1 MGSRGALLLDNRQF
15 SHIRAFPAVT
25 VDTTGAGDAF
35 NGALAA
41 SLAAGNSL
49 VQAAT
54 WASAFASL
62 AVELEGA
69 SICLNLNRQTHDS
82 VPSELRKNNMKTI
95 NGIVPVM
102 LTPFAADERID
113 YPALAKLID
122 WYLEK
127 GVDALFAV
135 CQSSEMQFLSLEE
148 RVELA
153 RFVVQRVNGRIP
165 VIASGHISDDI
176 EAQKAELLAMAQT
189 GIDAL
194 VLVTNHL
201 DPRNEGSDVF
211 YAVLNTLL
219 ETLPASLP
227 LGLYECPA
235 PYRRLLTDDEFTWCA
250 NSGRFVVLKDVSC
263 DLPTVER
270 RVRLAQG
277 TPLNVINANAAIAW
291 PAILA
296 GSQGFSGVFTNFH
309 PELYSWLWR
318 EGKNQRALAD
328 ELAIF
333 LSLGAVSET
342 LGYPKNA
349 KIYHQR
355 LGTFDSITC
364 RVNKD
369 DVLNK
374 YWGLTVILDQ
384 IRAGTEQW
392 RQRIVG

>member
-1 MGSRGALLLDNRQF
+1 
-15 SHIRAFPAVT
+15 
-25 VDTTGAGDAF
+25 
-35 NGALAA
+35 
-41 SLAAGNSL
+41 
-49 VQAAT
+49 
-54 WASAFASL
+54 
-62 AVELEGA
+62 
-69 SICLNLNRQTHDS
+69 
-82 VPSELRKNNMKTI
+82 MKTI

-102 LTPFAADERID
+102 LTPFTADEQID

-135 CQSSEMQFLSLEE
+135 CQSSEMQFLSLQE

-153 RFVVQRVNGRIP
+153 RFVVQHVDGRIP

-176 EAQKAELLAMAQT
+176 AAQKEELLAMAQT
-189 GIDAL
+189 NIDAL
-194 VLVTNHL
+194 VMVTNHL
-201 DPRNEGSDVF
+201 DPRNEGSETF
-211 YAVLNTLL
+211 FATLNTLL
-219 ETLPASLP
+219 DTLPKELP

-235 PYRRLLTDDEFTWCA
+235 PYRRLLTDDEFSWCA
-250 NSGRFVVLKDVSC
+250 SSGRFVVLKDVSC

-270 RVRLAQG
+270 RVKLAQG

-309 PELYSWLWR
+309 PELYSWLWHHGKTQR
-318 EGKNQRALAD
+318 ELAD

-333 LSLGAVSET
+333 LSLGAVTET

-355 LGTFDSITC
+355 LGTFDDVTC

-369 DVLNK
+369 DVLTK
-374 YWGLTVILDQ
+374 FWGLTMILDQ
-384 IRAGTEQW
+384 IRAGTELWQT
-392 RQRIVG
+392 RLAR

>member
-1 MGSRGALLLDNRQF
+1 
-15 SHIRAFPAVT
+15 
-25 VDTTGAGDAF
+25 
-35 NGALAA
+35 
-41 SLAAGNSL
+41 
-49 VQAAT
+49 
-54 WASAFASL
+54 
-62 AVELEGA
+62 
-69 SICLNLNRQTHDS
+69 
-82 VPSELRKNNMKTI
+82 MKTI

-102 LTPFAADERID
+102 LTPFTADEQID

-135 CQSSEMQFLSLEE
+135 CQSSEMQFLSLQE

-153 RFVVQRVNGRIP
+153 HFVVQHVDGRVP

-176 EAQKAELLAMAQT
+176 AAQKEELLAMAQT
-189 GIDAL
+189 NIDAL

-201 DPRNEGSDVF
+201 DPRNEGSETF
-211 YAVLNTLL
+211 FATLNTLL
-219 ETLPASLP
+219 DALPKELP

-235 PYRRLLTDDEFTWCA
+235 PYRRLLTDDEFSWCA

-270 RVRLAQG
+270 RVKLAQG

-309 PELYSWLWR
+309 PELYSWLWHN
-318 EGKNQRALAD
+318 GKTQRALAD

-333 LSLGAVSET
+333 LSLGAVTET

-355 LGTFDSITC
+355 LGTFDDVTC

-369 DVLNK
+369 DVLAK
-374 YWGLTVILDQ
+374 FWGLTVILDQ
-384 IRAGTEQW
+384 IRAGTELWQT
-392 RQRIVG
+392 RLAR

>member
-1 MGSRGALLLDNRQF
+1 
-15 SHIRAFPAVT
+15 
-25 VDTTGAGDAF
+25 
-35 NGALAA
+35 
-41 SLAAGNSL
+41 
-49 VQAAT
+49 
-54 WASAFASL
+54 
-62 AVELEGA
+62 
-69 SICLNLNRQTHDS
+69 
-82 VPSELRKNNMKTI
+82 MKTI

-102 LTPFAADERID
+102 LTPFTADEQID

-135 CQSSEMQFLSLEE
+135 CQSSEMQFLSLQE

-153 RFVVQRVNGRIP
+153 RFVVQHVDGRIP

-176 EAQKAELLAMAQT
+176 AAQKEELLAMAQT
-189 GIDAL
+189 NIDAL

-201 DPRNEGSDVF
+201 DPRNEGSETF
-211 YAVLNTLL
+211 FATLNTLL
-219 ETLPASLP
+219 DILPKELP

-235 PYRRLLTDDEFTWCA
+235 PYRRLLTDDEFSWCA

-270 RVRLAQG
+270 RVKLAQG

-309 PELYSWLWR
+309 PELYSWLWHNGKTQR
-318 EGKNQRALAD
+318 ELAD

-333 LSLGAVSET
+333 LSLGAVTET

-355 LGTFDSITC
+355 LGTFNDVTC

-369 DVLNK
+369 DVLAK
-374 YWGLTVILDQ
+374 FWGLTVILDQ
-384 IRAGTEQW
+384 IRAGTELWQT
-392 RQRIVG
+392 RLAR

>member
-1 MGSRGALLLDNRQF
+1 
-15 SHIRAFPAVT
+15 
-25 VDTTGAGDAF
+25 
-35 NGALAA
+35 
-41 SLAAGNSL
+41 
-49 VQAAT
+49 
-54 WASAFASL
+54 
-62 AVELEGA
+62 
-69 SICLNLNRQTHDS
+69 
-82 VPSELRKNNMKTI
+82 MKTI

-102 LTPFAADERID
+102 LTPFTADEQID

-135 CQSSEMQFLSLEE
+135 CQSSEMQFLSLQE

-153 RFVVQRVNGRIP
+153 RFVVQHVDGRIP

-176 EAQKAELLAMAQT
+176 AAQKEELLAMAQT
-189 GIDAL
+189 NIDAL

-201 DPRNEGSDVF
+201 DPRNEGSETF
-211 YAVLNTLL
+211 FATLNTLL
-219 ETLPASLP
+219 DALPKELP

-235 PYRRLLTDDEFTWCA
+235 PYRRLLTDDEFSWCA

-270 RVRLAQG
+270 RVKLAQG

-309 PELYSWLWR
+309 PELYSWLWHN
-318 EGKNQRALAD
+318 GKTQRVLAD

-333 LSLGAVSET
+333 LSLGAVTET

-355 LGTFDSITC
+355 LGTFDDVTC

-369 DVLNK
+369 DVLAK
-374 YWGLTVILDQ
+374 FWGLTVILDQ
-384 IRAGTEQW
+384 IRAGTELWQT
-392 RQRIVG
+392 RLAR

>member
-1 MGSRGALLLDNRQF
+1 
-15 SHIRAFPAVT
+15 
-25 VDTTGAGDAF
+25 
-35 NGALAA
+35 
-41 SLAAGNSL
+41 
-49 VQAAT
+49 
-54 WASAFASL
+54 
-62 AVELEGA
+62 
-69 SICLNLNRQTHDS
+69 
-82 VPSELRKNNMKTI
+82 MKTI

-102 LTPFAADERID
+102 LTPFTVDDRID

-153 RFVVQRVNGRIP
+153 HFVVQHVNGRIP

-176 EAQKAELLAMAQT
+176 EAQKSELLAMAQT

-201 DPRNEGSDVF
+201 DPRDEGSKVF
-211 YAVLNTLL
+211 YATLNTLL

-235 PYRRLLTDDEFTWCA
+235 PYRRLLSDDEFTWCA
-250 NSGRFVVLKDVSC
+250 KSGRFVVLKDVSC
-263 DLPTVER
+263 DLATVER

-277 TPLNVINANAAIAW
+277 TPLSVINANAAIAW

-318 EGKNQRALAD
+318 EGKNQRVLAD

-333 LSLGAVSET
+333 LSLGAVTET

-369 DVLNK
+369 DVLK
-374 YWGLTVILDQ
+374 KFWGLTVILDQ

>member
-1 MGSRGALLLDNRQF
+1 
-15 SHIRAFPAVT
+15 
-25 VDTTGAGDAF
+25 
-35 NGALAA
+35 
-41 SLAAGNSL
+41 
-49 VQAAT
+49 
-54 WASAFASL
+54 
-62 AVELEGA
+62 
-69 SICLNLNRQTHDS
+69 
-82 VPSELRKNNMKTI
+82 MKTI

-102 LTPFAADERID
+102 LTPFTADEQID

-135 CQSSEMQFLSLEE
+135 CQSSEMQFLSLQE

-153 RFVVQRVNGRIP
+153 RFVVQHVDGRIP

-176 EAQKAELLAMAQT
+176 AAQKEELLAMAQT
-189 GIDAL
+189 NIDAL

-201 DPRNEGSDVF
+201 DPHNEGSETF
-211 YAVLNTLL
+211 FATLNTLL
-219 ETLPASLP
+219 DTLPKELP

-235 PYRRLLTDDEFTWCA
+235 PYRRLLTDDEFSWCA

-270 RVRLAQG
+270 RVKLAQG

-309 PELYSWLWR
+309 PELYSWLWHN
-318 EGKNQRALAD
+318 GKTQRALAD

-333 LSLGAVSET
+333 LSLGAVTET

-355 LGTFDSITC
+355 LGTFDDVTC

-369 DVLNK
+369 DVLTK
-374 YWGLTVILDQ
+374 FWGLTVILDQ
-384 IRAGTEQW
+384 IRAGTELWQA
-392 RQRIVG
+392 RLAR

>member
-1 MGSRGALLLDNRQF
+1 
-15 SHIRAFPAVT
+15 
-25 VDTTGAGDAF
+25 
-35 NGALAA
+35 
-41 SLAAGNSL
+41 
-49 VQAAT
+49 
-54 WASAFASL
+54 
-62 AVELEGA
+62 
-69 SICLNLNRQTHDS
+69 
-82 VPSELRKNNMKTI
+82 MKTI

-102 LTPFAADERID
+102 LTPFTADEQID

-135 CQSSEMQFLSLEE
+135 CQSSEMQFLSLQE

-153 RFVVQRVNGRIP
+153 RFVVQHVDGRIP

-176 EAQKAELLAMAQT
+176 EAQKEELLAMAQT
-189 GIDAL
+189 NIDAL

-201 DPRNEGSDVF
+201 DPRNEGSETF
-211 YAVLNTLL
+211 FATLNTLL
-219 ETLPASLP
+219 DTLPKELP

-235 PYRRLLTDDEFTWCA
+235 PYRRLLTDDEFSWCA
-250 NSGRFVVLKDVSC
+250 SSGRFVVLKDVSC

-270 RVRLAQG
+270 RVKLAQG

-309 PELYSWLWR
+309 PELYSWLWHHGKTQR
-318 EGKNQRALAD
+318 ELAD

-333 LSLGAVSET
+333 LSLGAVTET

-355 LGTFDSITC
+355 LGTFDDVTC

-369 DVLNK
+369 DVLTK
-374 YWGLTVILDQ
+374 FWGLTMILDQ
-384 IRAGTEQW
+384 IRAGTELWQT
-392 RQRIVG
+392 RLAR

>member
-1 MGSRGALLLDNRQF
+1 
-15 SHIRAFPAVT
+15 
-25 VDTTGAGDAF
+25 
-35 NGALAA
+35 
-41 SLAAGNSL
+41 
-49 VQAAT
+49 
-54 WASAFASL
+54 
-62 AVELEGA
+62 
-69 SICLNLNRQTHDS
+69 
-82 VPSELRKNNMKTI
+82 MKKI

-102 LTPFAADERID
+102 LTPFTADERID

-122 WYLEK
+122 WYLAK

-135 CQSSEMQFLSLEE
+135 CQSSEMQFLSLAE

-153 RFVVQRVNGRIP
+153 HFVVQHVNGRIP

-176 EAQKAELLAMAQT
+176 DAQKSELLAMAQT

-201 DPRNEGSDVF
+201 DPRNEGSEVF
-211 YAVLNTLL
+211 YATLNTLL
-219 ETLPASLP
+219 DTLPSSLP

-235 PYRRLLTDDEFTWCA
+235 PYRRLLSDDEFAWCA

-277 TPLNVINANAAIAW
+277 TSLSVINANAAIAW

-333 LSLGAVSET
+333 LSLGAVTET

-355 LGTFDSITC
+355 LGTFDCIAC

-374 YWGLTVILDQ
+374 FWGLTVILDQ
-384 IRAGTEQW
+384 IRVGTEQW
-392 RQRIVG
+392 RQRITG

>member
-1 MGSRGALLLDNRQF
+1 
-15 SHIRAFPAVT
+15 
-25 VDTTGAGDAF
+25 
-35 NGALAA
+35 
-41 SLAAGNSL
+41 
-49 VQAAT
+49 
-54 WASAFASL
+54 
-62 AVELEGA
+62 
-69 SICLNLNRQTHDS
+69 
-82 VPSELRKNNMKTI
+82 MKTI

-102 LTPFAADERID
+102 LTPFTADEQID

-135 CQSSEMQFLSLEE
+135 CQSSEMQFLSLQE

-153 RFVVQRVNGRIP
+153 RFVVQHVDGRIP

-176 EAQKAELLAMAQT
+176 AAQKEELLAMAQT
-189 GIDAL
+189 NIDAL

-201 DPRNEGSDVF
+201 DPRNEGSETF
-211 YAVLNTLL
+211 FATLNTLL
-219 ETLPASLP
+219 DALPKELP

-235 PYRRLLTDDEFTWCA
+235 PYRRLLTDDEFSWCA

-270 RVRLAQG
+270 RVKLAKG

-309 PELYSWLWR
+309 PELYSWLWHN
-318 EGKNQRALAD
+318 GKTQRALAD

-333 LSLGAVSET
+333 LSLGAVTET

-355 LGTFDSITC
+355 LGTFDDVTC

-369 DVLNK
+369 DVLTK
-374 YWGLTVILDQ
+374 FWGLTVILDQ
-384 IRAGTEQW
+384 IRAGTELWQT
-392 RQRIVG
+392 RLAR

>member
-1 MGSRGALLLDNRQF
+1 
-15 SHIRAFPAVT
+15 
-25 VDTTGAGDAF
+25 
-35 NGALAA
+35 
-41 SLAAGNSL
+41 
-49 VQAAT
+49 
-54 WASAFASL
+54 
-62 AVELEGA
+62 
-69 SICLNLNRQTHDS
+69 
-82 VPSELRKNNMKTI
+82 MKKI

-102 LTPFAADERID
+102 LTPFTVDDRID

-153 RFVVQRVNGRIP
+153 HFVVQHVNGRIP

-176 EAQKAELLAMAQT
+176 EAQKSELLAMAQT

-201 DPRNEGSDVF
+201 DPRDEGSEVF
-211 YAVLNTLL
+211 YATLNTLL

-235 PYRRLLTDDEFTWCA
+235 PYRRLLSDDEFTWCA
-250 NSGRFVVLKDVSC
+250 KSGRFVVLKDVSC
-263 DLPTVER
+263 DLATVER

-277 TPLNVINANAAIAW
+277 TPLSVINANAAIAW

-318 EGKNQRALAD
+318 EGKNQRVLAD

-333 LSLGAVSET
+333 LSLGAVTET

-369 DVLNK
+369 DVLK
-374 YWGLTVILDQ
+374 KFWGLTVILDQ